1 MFAKQLLSNFAQILP
16 EFCRNLPEFI
26 RIRRNKPQA
35 APLRFA
41 PRHRGGGL
49 ERICRAEVDIR
60 TAASPRGETFAVQR

>member
-1 MFAKQLLSNFAQILP
+1 MLLNADFFAKFRIDTAENEPAKNLQNFT
-16 EFCRNLPEFI
+16 
-26 RIRRNKPQA
+26 NKPQA

-60 TAASPRGETFAVQR
+60 TAASPRGETIAVQR